1 MPVSLAQSLDVL
13 REELVVKP
21 LVIPEQ
27 RGGHVLLVG
36 GDTGVDTGA
45 IQTLDQVLNTGHYQ
59 VILFYFRLTL
69 L

>member
-13 REELVVKP
+13 REELVVQP
-21 LVIPEQ
+21 FVIPEQ
-27 RGGHVLLVG
+27 RGGHMLLVG

-45 IQTLDQVLNTGHYQ
+45 IQTLDQVLNSGHYQ

>member
-1 MPVSLAQSLDVL
+1 MSLAQSLDVL
-13 REELVVKP
+13 REELVVQP
-21 LVIPEQ
+21 FVIPEQ

-36 GDTGVDTGA
+36 GDTGVDTRA
-45 IQTLDQVLNTGHYQ
+45 IQTLDQVLNSGHYQ